1 MNTETTPQLFDIT
14 KTLLNY
20 HTTFVAWSDRG
31 RKALAAVPERLTL
44 VRDDNSILVHHSLE
58 DVVISNLKNWGA
70 SPFDPELLNLPFGK

>member
-14 KTLLNY
+14 KSAMAY
-20 HTTFVAWSDRG
+20 HTAFSAWSDRG
-31 RKALAAVPERLTL
+31 RKALAAVPARLVV
-44 VRDDNSILVHHSLE
+44 VRNTDSILVHHSLE